1 MIISKA
7 ITNNKIKC
15 KYYFCDIHGLIDFFK
30 INEKLI
36 YSFENIMKI
45 HRPTDTNFVYTKI
58 FNEDIIVYHMY
69 GFVVLYQLI
78 YNPVNFEIITVG
90 RIGINKEM
98 ADFSMVHTN
107 INYRN
112 QKFCQKNINL
122 FITPFL
128 AKIGTLYYLVLSSYL
143 FIKSFVCM
151 NKYLK

>member
-30 INEKLI
+30 INKKLI

-45 HRPTDTNFVYTKI
+45 HRPNDINFVYTKI
-58 FNEDIIVYHMY
+58 FNEDIIVHHMD
-69 GFVVLYQLI
+69 GFVVLYQFI
-78 YNPVNFEIITVG
+78 YNPTNFEIITVG

-98 ADFSMVHTN
+98 ANFSMVHTN

-112 QKFCQKNINL
+112 QKFCQKNN
-122 FITPFL
+122 
-128 AKIGTLYYLVLSSYL
+128 
-143 FIKSFVCM
+143 
-151 NKYLK
+151 